1 LPAAFLESE
10 MTRQIVGDD
19 VSTILEYFKELEDP
33 RSSINRKHLLGDLIV
48 ISVCGVI
55 AGADGPK
62 AIGIWG
68 ESNRAWLE
76 EHLELPNGLPSHDT
90 IGRLLAMLKPAAFQT
105 CFQDW
110 VSSLC
115 RHENQDTCNDETPQ
129 QQEVI
134 AIDGKALRRSHDRKN
149 KLGALFLVS
158 AWSVDHGVS
167 LGQLATEEKSNE
179 ITAIPELIDNI
190 DVAGAI
196 VTIDAAGCQKTIA
209 AKIIDRGGDYILAL
223 KGNQGNLHKAAEDWI
238 MEQMENDFANVTV
251 RKHQETV
258 RGHGRIDT
266 LTYYQFNVP
275 HTLPGRSNWKGF
287 RTIGIAIRMSEQGDK
302 VTREVRYFI
311 SSLRLSVKRFA
322 RGVRGHWGIE
332 NTLHWCLDVTFRED
346 ESRLRHRRIADNIA
360 WLKRFAIS
368 LLKQCKDK
376 ESIAMRRRMAG
387 WNNEYLSQVLGLS
400 RT

>member
-1 LPAAFLESE
+1 MS
-10 MTRQIVGDD
+10 MRQIVEDD
-19 VSTILEYFKELEDP
+19 VSTILDYFQELEDP
-33 RSSINRKHLLGDLIV
+33 RSSVNRKHPLGDLIV

-55 AGADGPK
+55 AGADGPH
-62 AIGIWG
+62 AIGVWA
-68 ESNRAWLE
+68 ESNREWLQQ
-76 EHLELPNGLPSHDT
+76 HLELPNGIPSHDT
-90 IGRLLAMLKPAAFQT
+90 LGRLLATLKPVAFQT
-105 CFQDW
+105 CFQNW
-110 VSSLC
+110 VNSLC
-115 RHENQDTCNDETPQ
+115 QHDEEDSSNESRQQD
-129 QQEVI
+129 VI

-149 KLGALFLVS
+149 ELGALFLVS
-158 AWSVDHGVS
+158 AWSVQHGVS

-190 DVAGAI
+190 DVEGAI
-196 VTIDAAGCQKTIA
+196 ITIDAAGCQRTIA

-223 KGNQGNLHKAAEDWI
+223 KGNQGNLHKSVEDWI
-238 MEQMENDFANVTV
+238 LEQMENDFANVTV
-251 RKHQETV
+251 RKHEQTV

-275 HTLPGRSNWKGF
+275 QSLPGRSNWKHL
-287 RTIGIAIRMSEQGDK
+287 RTIGVAIRVSKQKDK

-346 ESRLRHRRIADNIA
+346 ESRLRNRRAADNVA

-368 LLKQCKDK
+368 LLKQRKDK
-376 ESIAMRRRMAG
+376 NSVAMRRRMAG
-387 WNNEYLSQVLGLS
+387 WNTEYLSQVLGLS
-400 RT
+400 RV